1 MRTAPV
7 AAGIAAAI
15 MAIVETIQVVAV
27 IIAVTTTTT
36 SIIPTTAAS
45 RIRGTDLEPMGSVQA
60 RQIAI
65 GAEIEEDDGEDVA
78 GTGPAGG
85 DVEVFHSLVVVVVV
99 VVAVP
104 IPTTTAFQAI
114 QPSTTLA
121 VPLLHGATDASV
133 TAQLGEDADQ
143 VRMATARTELVGDV
157 VGPKGVGDDAGGR
170 ECVDVGI
177 YQD

>member
-1 MRTAPV
+1 MRTAAV

-45 RIRGTDLEPMGSVQA
+45 RIRGTDLEPMGSVQT

-85 DVEVFHSLVVVVVV
+85 DVEVFHSLVVVVV
-99 VVAVP
+99 AVP
-104 IPTTTAFQAI
+104 IPTTTAIQAI

-121 VPLLHGATDASV
+121 VPLLHGTTDASV

-143 VRMATARTELVGDV
+143 VRMSTARTELVGDV